1 MIQGQT
7 NGMMVIDRNDNKQW
21 PLGEH
26 QLTTNEDRKR
36 FMTEMLNGS
45 KMCWWRW
52 LWCSYSRGFQKTVFG
67 LEFYEW
73 RSFPL
78 STPRAGKGRDVWMT
92 VQIHWAFWIYSSR
105 RIPTKWIKM
114 AKSHS
119 ETLRSKTHTHISYIH
134 IYPHLASGLKACW
147 ISHAYVENGSQ
158 QAPVGASPCTSWFG
172 FPGDAG
178 MNRHQLWYMWAMD
191 VWIHQNRLEI
201 FKGSPGTNQ
210 PIAMRSGELAIAFP
224 NIIHGM

>member
-1 MIQGQT
+1 MVMMMIQGQT

-36 FMTEMLNGS
+36 FMTEMLDDS
-45 KMCWWRW
+45 KMWWRW
-52 LWCSYSRGFQKTVFG
+52 LWCSYSRGFQKKVLG

-78 STPRAGKGRDVWMT
+78 STPRAGKGKRCWNDGADSLGILDIFFKT
-92 VQIHWAFWIYSSR
+92 D
-105 RIPTKWIKM
+105 TDKM

-119 ETLRSKTHTHISYIH
+119 ETLRSKTHTHICIYIC
-134 IYPHLASGLKACW
+134 PHFASGLKTCW
-147 ISHAYVENGSQ
+147 ISNAYVENGSQ
-158 QAPVGASPCTSWFG
+158 QAPVGASPFTSWFG

-191 VWIHQNRLEI
+191 VWIHQNRLVI
-201 FKGSPGTNQ
+201 FKPWVSS
-210 PIAMRSGELAIAFP
+210 R
-224 NIIHGM
+224 